1 MARGLRKAEMSRAS
15 REEHRRPA
23 RVGARGRGH
32 PSLPSST
39 AADRGV
45 CPRRKEPRPMTG
57 SERQRLEDIE
67 SALRT
72 ESPDLARLLAG
83 TGAPP
88 ATRESRRWRW
98 SVAIAAVSALALL
111 GAAALAHSAVLGV
124 AGLVPPLTVAVLVT
138 GERRWG
144 RRR

>member
-1 MARGLRKAEMSRAS
+1 
-15 REEHRRPA
+15 
-23 RVGARGRGH
+23 
-32 PSLPSST
+32 
-39 AADRGV
+39 
-45 CPRRKEPRPMTG
+45 MTG